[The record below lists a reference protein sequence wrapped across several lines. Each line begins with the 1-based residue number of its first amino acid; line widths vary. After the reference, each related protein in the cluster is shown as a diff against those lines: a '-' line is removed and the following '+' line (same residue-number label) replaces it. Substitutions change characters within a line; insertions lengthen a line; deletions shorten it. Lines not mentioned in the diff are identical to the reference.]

1 MFSALA
7 LWCRKPTGNRPVR
20 GAKDERI
27 PVDRVAPPRRTLAF
41 HALMWTLTALACLGV
56 AGLYFV
62 YRGRSLPV
70 IPMRVTG
77 DWLIE
82 GDEEIGF
89 VPARNGATEMHH
101 LARVDAPGAETPE
114 RVDVMAIGCSFT
126 WGTGVESEA
135 TYPRQLERM
144 LGVPVANF
152 GMGSYGSVQAF
163 QTLLRNADLKPKVV
177 VYGFIQ
183 DHLRRNLSPCAPN
196 FVPYC
201 LPVSYLERENDF
213 LVLHPPHME
222 YFSPTDNQAFLAE
235 VSMRD
240 PNEPFAWLRRAEWA
254 AKIALFR
261 YRNSDTIAVE
271 TSPAIAGAGIR
282 VMIDAML
289 EETQKIGARL
299 VVLNM
304 PYLPR
309 GNTRPVPPALA
320 AAVADKDLTF
330 VDFTPV
336 ALDYY
341 ERHAAG
347 TLTLPTDPHPSPE
360 THRLIAET
368 LASVIRPLTSP

>member
-1 MFSALA
+1 M
-7 LWCRKPTGNRPVR
+7 
-20 GAKDERI
+20 
-27 PVDRVAPPRRTLAF
+27 PPRRIFAF
-41 HALMWTLTALACLGV
+41 HALMWTLTAAACLGV

-62 YRGRSLPV
+62 HRGRSLPV

-82 GDEEIGF
+82 GDDEIGF
-89 VPARNGATEMHH
+89 VPIRNGATEMHH
-101 LARVDAPGAETPE
+101 LDSGLHYHVFTDHRRARVDALGAETPE
-114 RVDVMAIGCSFT
+114 RVDVLAIGCSFT

-135 TYPRQLERM
+135 TYPRQLERI

-163 QTLLRNADLKPKVV
+163 QTLLRNTDLKPKVV

-201 LPVSYLERENDF
+201 LPASYLAREQDW
-213 LVLHPPHME
+213 LVLQPPHME
-222 YFSPTDNQAFLAE
+222 YFSPTDNRAFMAE

-254 AKIALFR
+254 AKIDLFR
-261 YRNSDTIAVE
+261 YRFADTIDVVATPE
-271 TSPAIAGAGIR
+271 IAAAGIR

-289 EETQKIGARL
+289 AETQKIGARL
-299 VVLNM
+299 VVLNL

-309 GNTRPVPPALA
+309 GNTKPVPTALVN
-320 AAVADKDLTF
+320 AVAAKDLTF
-330 VDFTPV
+330 VDFAPV
-336 ALDYY
+336 AMEYY
-341 ERHAAG
+341 ARHADG
-347 TLTLPTDPHPSPE
+347 TLTLDTDPHPSPA

-368 LASVIRPLTSP
+368 LAAVIRPLTAEAHAP